1 VSRPP
6 GGGPEPDAPPPDG
19 VEIRPARPAD
29 ARQSR
34 RLFAE
39 VAAEGRYIRTE
50 DVRWSVREMRKRYR
64 ESWTTQSASIVAV
77 AVADGRLIGTLGVGR
92 ETHPVTRH
100 VASLGMMVA
109 EDWRARGVG
118 SALLAEAF
126 RWARWAGVEKLAL
139 TVYPDNDRARRLYE
153 RFGFTEEGR
162 LVGHSRKRRGYED
175 EIVMG
180 RWM

>member
-64 ESWTTQSASIVAV
+64 GSWTMQSASIVAV

-92 ETHPVTRH
+92 ETHPVTRP

-109 EDWRARGVG
+109 DDWRSRGVG

-153 RFGFTEEGR
+153 RFGFAEEGR
-162 LVGHSRKRRGYED
+162 LVGHSRKRHGYED

>member
-1 VSRPP
+1 MSRPP
-6 GGGPEPDAPPPDG
+6 GGGAEPDAPPPEG
-19 VEIRPARPAD
+19 VEIRPARPSD

-50 DVRWSVREMRKRYR
+50 DVRWSLGDLRKRYR
-64 ESWTTQSASIVAV
+64 RSWTTAEATIMAV
-77 AVADGRLIGTLGVGR
+77 AEGRVIGTLGIAR
-92 ETHPVTRH
+92 EPHPVTRH
-100 VASLGMMVA
+100 VAALGMQVA
-109 EDWRARGVG
+109 SDWRSRGVG

-139 TVYPDNDRARRLYE
+139 TVYPDNDRARKLYE
-153 RFGFTEEGR
+153 KFGFVEEGR
-162 LVGHSRKRRGYED
+162 LVGHSKKRHGYED

-180 RWM
+180 RWV

>member
-1 VSRPP
+1 MNRPP

-64 ESWTTQSASIVAV
+64 GSWTTQSASIVAV

-109 EDWRARGVG
+109 DDWRSRGVG

-153 RFGFTEEGR
+153 KFGFAEEGR
-162 LVGHSRKRRGYED
+162 LVGHSRKRHGYED